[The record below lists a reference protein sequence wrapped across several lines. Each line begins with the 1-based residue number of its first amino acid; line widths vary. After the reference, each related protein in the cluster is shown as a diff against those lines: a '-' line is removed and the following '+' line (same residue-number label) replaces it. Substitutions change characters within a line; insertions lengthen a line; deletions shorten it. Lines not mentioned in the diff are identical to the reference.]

1 LKKAKAGRMTY
12 MEIDKNFKLTLQI
25 GNGWRYLTAKQ
36 SNILDRAIKLLEN
49 AGTRDKRLCIAD
61 FVREIGF
68 SWDTT
73 SRVLGLLVQ
82 ARIFKAEQYGRV
94 VLYSFVGD
102 WRNRLKEISKKR
114 GAKNNQENVF

>member
-1 LKKAKAGRMTY
+1 MKKAKAGRMTY